1 MRKALQIIDWINE
14 NVGSLSRWLVLALII
29 LVFSDTVARYVFNA
43 PLSFGYQ
50 LSCMLG
56 AAVYVLFFGYVHK
69 HHSHVRVD
77 LLYNLL
83 SEKGRAILDIVFTSV
98 LMFPLMYLYIK
109 ISAQL
114 MVRSY
119 LGGEVLTE
127 SYWYPPVWPM
137 RLVVLIGMLLLL
149 LQCIVEFIRDIRFA
163 VKGE

>member
-1 MRKALQIIDWINE
+1 
-14 NVGSLSRWLVLALII
+14 
-29 LVFSDTVARYVFNA
+29 
-43 PLSFGYQ
+43 
-50 LSCMLG
+50 
-56 AAVYVLFFGYVHK
+56 
-69 HHSHVRVD
+69 
-77 LLYNLL
+77 
-83 SEKGRAILDIVFTSV
+83 
-98 LMFPLMYLYIK
+98 MFPLMYLYIK

-163 VKGE
+163 VKGERL